1 MNFFM
6 ILLYILYLSTPN
18 SYHLNYDNDI
28 FLLQLP
34 DYHDIVK
41 NPMDYG
47 TIRKKLDGGLYISLE
62 QFEVGVAILICLPD
76 SVFARQPCYYS
87 FVQLTFILLF

>member
-1 MNFFM
+1 
-6 ILLYILYLSTPN
+6 
-18 SYHLNYDNDI
+18 
-28 FLLQLP
+28 LLQLP

-62 QFEVGVAILICLPD
+62 QFEVGVAILICLLD
-76 SVFARQPCYYS
+76 SVFA
-87 FVQLTFILLF
+87 